1 MSEEK
6 KPQGINIELSEEIAE
21 GIYSNLAI
29 ITHSSSEF
37 IVDYIRIMPGV
48 PKGKV
53 KSRVVMTP
61 EHAKKL
67 HRALSDN
74 LSKYEKSHGKI
85 KESDQI
91 STIPLNFGGPTIQRK
106 RHRQMRPF
114 SQVSQGQGGQSRC
127 GSGQRRGARDRQ
139 GADPG

>member
-1 MSEEK
+1 MSEK
-6 KPQGINIELSEEIAE
+6 KDSKEQKINIELDDSTSL

-37 IVDYIRIMPGV
+37 ILDYIRIMPGV

-53 KSRVVMTP
+53 KSRIVMTP

-67 HRALSDN
+67 YRALSDN

-85 KESDQI
+85 KETDQI
-91 STIPLNFGGPTIQRK
+91 STIPLNFGGPTTQ
-106 RHRQMRPF
+106 
-114 SQVSQGQGGQSRC
+114 
-127 GSGQRRGARDRQ
+127 A
-139 GADPG
+139 

>member
-6 KPQGINIELSEEIAE
+6 KQQGINIELSEEIAE

-37 IVDYIRIMPGV
+37 IFDYIRIMPGV

-53 KSRVVMTP
+53 KSRIVMTT

-67 HRALSDN
+67 HRALADN
-74 LSKYEKSHGKI
+74 LTKYEKSNGYI
-85 KESDQI
+85 KETDQI
-91 STIPLNFGGPTIQRK
+91 STIPLNFGGPATQ
-106 RHRQMRPF
+106 
-114 SQVSQGQGGQSRC
+114 
-127 GSGQRRGARDRQ
+127 A
-139 GADPG
+139 

>member
-6 KPQGINIELSEEIAE
+6 KQQGINIELSEETAE

-37 IVDYIRIMPGV
+37 IMDYIRIMPGV
-48 PKGKV
+48 PKGQV
-53 KSRVVMTP
+53 KARIVMTP

-74 LSKYEKSHGKI
+74 LAKYESSFGKI
-85 KESDQI
+85 KESEQMGN
-91 STIPLNFGGPTIQRK
+91 IPLNFGGPTTQ
-106 RHRQMRPF
+106 
-114 SQVSQGQGGQSRC
+114 
-127 GSGQRRGARDRQ
+127 A
-139 GADPG
+139 

>member
-6 KPQGINIELSEEIAE
+6 NKQQGINIELSEELAE

-37 IVDYIRIMPGV
+37 IMDYIRIMPGV

-53 KSRVVMTP
+53 KSRIVMTP

-74 LSKYEKSHGKI
+74 LAKFENAHGKI
-85 KESDQI
+85 KESDQ
-91 STIPLNFGGPTIQRK
+91 SASIPLNFGGPATQ
-106 RHRQMRPF
+106 
-114 SQVSQGQGGQSRC
+114 
-127 GSGQRRGARDRQ
+127 AWYLD
-139 GADPG
+139 

>member
-1 MSEEK
+1 MLKKKLKVKSMSEEK
-6 KPQGINIELSEEIAE
+6 KQQGINIELSEEVAE

-37 IVDYIRIMPGV
+37 IFDYIRIMPGV

-53 KSRVVMTP
+53 KSRIVMTP

-74 LSKYEKSHGKI
+74 LSKYENNHGKI
-85 KESDQI
+85 KETDQA
-91 STIPLNFGGPTIQRK
+91 SPFPLNFGGPATQ
-106 RHRQMRPF
+106 
-114 SQVSQGQGGQSRC
+114 
-127 GSGQRRGARDRQ
+127 A
-139 GADPG
+139 